1 MTPVFLV
8 ISAPS
13 GAGKTTVSNSLLS
26 ANPNLRR
33 VVTCTTR
40 APRAGEQQGIDY
52 NFLDLPSFEQ
62 RIASGEFLEYA
73 EVYGNRYGT
82 LKSSVISLL
91 RAGSDVILSVDV
103 QGVASIQE
111 CSRKDSEIGRSL
123 VTAFLCPPTLAE
135 LEQRLRGRGTDS
147 PEVVARRLATAVKEA
162 EQWWMFDYI
171 VTSGTREQDQHRMQA
186 ILDAER
192 IRTRRASFTLNT

>member
-13 GAGKTTVSNSLLS
+13 GAGKTTVSNALLN

-40 APRAGEQQGIDY
+40 APRPGEQQGVDY
-52 NFLDLPSFEQ
+52 NFLDLPTFEQ
-62 RIASGEFLEYA
+62 RVAAGDFLEYA

-82 LKSSVISLL
+82 LKSSVVSLL
-91 RAGSDVILSVDV
+91 RGGADVILSVDV
-103 QGVASIQE
+103 QGVAAIQE

-123 VTAFLCPPTLAE
+123 VTAFLCPASLAE

-192 IRTRRASFTLNT
+192 IRTRRATFTLNT

>member
-13 GAGKTTVSNSLLS
+13 GAGKTTVSNALLS
-26 ANPNLRR
+26 ANSNLRR

-52 NFLDLPSFEQ
+52 NFLDLPSFDQ
-62 RIASGEFLEYA
+62 RVAAGEFLEYA

-82 LKSSVISLL
+82 LKSSVVSLL
-91 RAGSDVILSVDV
+91 RGGSDVILSVDV
-103 QGVASIQE
+103 QGVAAIQE
-111 CSRKDSEIGRSL
+111 CSRKDPELGRSL
-123 VTAFLCPPTLAE
+123 VTAFLSPSTLTE
-135 LEQRLRGRGTDS
+135 LEHRLRGRGTES

-162 EQWWMFDYI
+162 DQWWMFDYI

-192 IRTRRASFTLNT
+192 IRTSRTTFALNP

>member
-13 GAGKTTVSNSLLS
+13 GAGKTTVSSALLS

-40 APRAGEQQGIDY
+40 APRPGEQQGVDY

-62 RIASGEFLEYA
+62 RVAAGDFLEYA

-82 LKSSVISLL
+82 LKSSVVSLL
-91 RAGSDVILSVDV
+91 RGGSDVILSVDV
-103 QGVASIQE
+103 QGVAAIQE

-123 VTAFLCPPTLAE
+123 VTAFLCPATLAE

-171 VTSGTREQDQHRMQA
+171 VTSGTREQDQYRMQA

-192 IRTRRASFTLNT
+192 IRTRRATFALNT

>member
-13 GAGKTTVSNSLLS
+13 GAGKTTVSTALLG

-40 APRAGEQQGIDY
+40 NPRPGEQHGVDY
-52 NFLDLPSFEQ
+52 VFFDLPTFEQ
-62 RIASGEFLEYA
+62 RVASGEFLEYA

-82 LKSSVISLL
+82 LKSSVVSLL
-91 RAGSDVILSVDV
+91 RSGCDVILSVDV
-103 QGVASIQE
+103 QGVAAIQE
-111 CSRKDSEIGRSL
+111 SARRDAELGRSL
-123 VTAFLCPPTLAE
+123 VTAFLCPSNLAE
-135 LEQRLRGRGTDS
+135 LEQRLKGRGTDS
-147 PEVVARRLATAVKEA
+147 EEVVARRLATARKEA

-171 VTSGTREQDQHRMQA
+171 VTSGTREQDQYRMQA

-192 IRTRRASFTLNT
+192 IRTRRASFSLNS